1 MSHPG
6 LVTNKHLQ
14 NKKRGKTKKKKK
26 RGKTKQYKT
35 HTKRQKKL
43 YDMYNST
50 PKKIYRAFAHLFFS
64 DTYIE
69 VH

>member
-26 RGKTKQYKT
+26 
-35 HTKRQKKL
+35 KRQDKTIQNTHKKAEE
-43 YDMYNST
+43 T
-50 PKKIYRAFAHLFFS
+50 I
-64 DTYIE
+64 
-69 VH
+69 